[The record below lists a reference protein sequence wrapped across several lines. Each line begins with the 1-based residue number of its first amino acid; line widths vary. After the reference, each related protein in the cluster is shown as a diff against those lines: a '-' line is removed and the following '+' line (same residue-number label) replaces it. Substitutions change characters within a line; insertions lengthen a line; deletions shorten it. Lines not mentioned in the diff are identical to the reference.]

1 MNVYSYINSKD
12 IRKHCIDINH
22 QFDPI
27 ATAYLIWQ
35 SKGHTIAEKHK
46 AYMEIADKYPDIYFY
61 MREWDYK
68 GIYLKDF
75 LTKYIEIEN
84 KLLSAFDNSQNVFYT
99 YQKVGEEM
107 TSKMLRE
114 RLYKNKELCLSAIKE
129 YEQPNYW
136 DKCEVICRH
145 IIGSIKDKPFSI
157 SLQINGNFENNYIT
171 EAGYL
176 SKEESKT
183 SHTFDDMKIEVP
195 LPFKENDYVIQKY
208 RYLAIAFE
216 HRTHEFEFSE
226 RGMYLNGW
234 ICKYDEYDRELY
246 VSNYLNLEYA
256 SIQDEPKYDS
266 SDEDCPF

>member
-1 MNVYSYINSKD
+1 MAVLSMSNYAVEGV
-12 IRKHCIDINH
+12 
-22 QFDPI
+22 QFR
-27 ATAYLIWQ
+27 ATALFSFERRRCSIHNGRGVQ
-35 SKGHTIAEKHK
+35 LRRRIH
-46 AYMEIADKYPDIYFY
+46 FY

-75 LTKYIEIEN
+75 LTKYTEIEN

-145 IIGSIKDKPFSI
+145 IIGSLKDKPFSI

-176 SKEESKT
+176 SKEESKIL
-183 SHTFDDMKIEVP
+183 HTFDDMKIEVP
-195 LPFKENDYVIQKY
+195 LPFKEDDYVVEKH
-208 RYLAIAFE
+208 RYLAYRLNIE
-216 HRTHEFEFSE
+216 H
-226 RGMYLNGW
+226 M
-234 ICKYDEYDRELY
+234 
-246 VSNYLNLEYA
+246 NLSFLKEVC
-256 SIQDEPKYDS
+256 I
-266 SDEDCPF
+266 

>member
-22 QFDPI
+22 QFGPI

-99 YQKVGEEM
+99 YQKVEEEM

-145 IIGSIKDKPFSI
+145 IIGSIKEKPFSI

-176 SKEESKT
+176 SKEESKIL
-183 SHTFDDMKIEVP
+183 HTFDDMKIEVP
-195 LPFKENDYVIQKY
+195 LPFKENDYVIEKY
-208 RYLAIAFE
+208 RYLAIPFE
-216 HRTHEFEFSE
+216 YRTHEFEFSE

-234 ICKYDEYDRELY
+234 ICKYDEELY